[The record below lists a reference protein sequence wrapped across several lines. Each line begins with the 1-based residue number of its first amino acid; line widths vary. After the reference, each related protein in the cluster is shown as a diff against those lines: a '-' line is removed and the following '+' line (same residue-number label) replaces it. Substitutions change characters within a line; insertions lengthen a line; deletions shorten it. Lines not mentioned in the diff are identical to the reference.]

1 MTPGARVRVADSS
14 SVWDDSVGE
23 VVRESPGITR
33 PLLLVEF
40 ADGTRE
46 WFDVNELVEVPS

>member
-1 MTPGARVRVADSS
+1 MTPGARVRVTDSS
-14 SVWDDSVGE
+14 SVWDDSSGE